1 MRGNEKGERQRSRK
15 KEVMKEKERNE
26 DRERVVVY
34 KYMSIEWVHSGRK
47 EERRKRGI
55 REVCRR
61 DHSFPTFLFS
71 FPSISPHHS
80 VSLRSIHIKN
90 QSIRVTWWKY
100 WPEYEVSWLD
110 IGMFGVSKPPNQKR
124 GDWNSSRN
132 FEDFCPSHQHNFFL
146 FHFYKFFFSLENLV
160 CSFHSPCDSVFWY

>member
-80 VSLRSIHIKN
+80 VSLPLLSIHPNHKSNLMKILTRIWSPLTGHRNVPVYQNLQTK
-90 QSIRVTWWKY
+90 R
-100 WPEYEVSWLD
+100 EVVETVGGNLKISAPLT
-110 IGMFGVSKPPNQKR
+110 NTT
-124 GDWNSSRN
+124 
-132 FEDFCPSHQHNFFL
+132 
-146 FHFYKFFFSLENLV
+146 FFFFISI
-160 CSFHSPCDSVFWY
+160 SFFSPLKI